1 MKKIVT
7 LTLIAVLAF
16 GFTNITTAQTAKK
29 KTTKKTTKKKA
40 DIWKTLEKVTYKKHY
55 DETLGLYVDK
65 PVFSSAIK
73 KLDKKVVTI
82 KGYIIPLEGYQ
93 DQNYF
98 VFSKY
103 PYNMCFFCG
112 GAGPET
118 VMEVETK
125 KGKDIKY
132 TSKMI
137 TIKGKLKLNDD
148 NVDRL
153 MYILEDATLVK

>member
-1 MKKIVT
+1 MKNFII
-7 LTLIAVLAF
+7 IATIIGL
-16 GFTNITTAQTAKK
+16 GFQSMSFSVG
-29 KTTKKTTKKKA
+29 
-40 DIWKTLEKVTYKKHY
+40 DDPWKTLEKVTFKKHL
-55 DETLGLYVDK
+55 DKTLGLYVDK
-65 PVFSSAIK
+65 PVFSKEIK
-73 KLDKKVVTI
+73 ALNNKEVTV
-82 KGYIIPLEGYQ
+82 KGYIIPLEGYEGQ
-93 DQNYF
+93 SYF
-98 VFSKY
+98 VFSKF

-125 KGKDIKY
+125 KGKEIKY

-153 MYILEDATLVK
+153 MYILEDAVLVK

>member
-1 MKKIVT
+1 MKHFI
-7 LTLIAVLAF
+7 LTIAIIGLSLPNMSFSVEE
-16 GFTNITTAQTAKK
+16 
-29 KTTKKTTKKKA
+29 
-40 DIWKTLEKVTYKKHY
+40 DHWKTLEKVTFKKHM

-65 PVFSSAIK
+65 PVFSKEIK
-73 KLDKKVVTI
+73 ELDKKSI
-82 KGYIIPLEGYQ
+82 SIQGYIIPLEGYEGQ
-93 DQNYF
+93 TYF
-98 VFSKY
+98 VFSKF

-153 MYILEDATLVK
+153 MYILEDAELVKK

>member
-1 MKKIVT
+1 M
-7 LTLIAVLAF
+7 IAVFAF
-16 GFTNITTAQTAKK
+16 GFSNDAMAQTAKK
-29 KTTKKTTKKKA
+29 KKAKTAKKTKAKKA
-40 DIWKTLEKVTYKKHY
+40 DVWKTLEKVTYKKHF

-65 PVFSSAIK
+65 PVFSSIIK
-73 KLDKKVVTI
+73 KLNKKTVTV

-98 VFSKY
+98 VFSKF

-118 VMEVETK
+118 VMEVEMK
-125 KGKDIKY
+125 KGKEIKY

-137 TIKGKLKLNDD
+137 TITGKLNLNDD

-153 MYILEDATLVK
+153 MYILEDASIVK